1 MEKVTDFQPDQ
12 EFFETNIDM
21 YLRLYCERRNIE
33 DMRKESQS
41 IWNAAL
47 MFIRREVFRDREA
60 FRNKNLIADTN
71 CIMNSTCNTYNY
83 DLIDRVCDHY
93 IYLCMEYE
101 KEISVLGFS
110 NLTGIPD
117 GTIYDWGYNPRELS
131 RKGSEIHKKL
141 LKYNE
146 ESLENKLVST
156 KANAIGLIAI
166 LNRRHG
172 WASPYTADS
181 NRQRTQALTADQ
193 LPQLGQ
199 TTRELPDKTQDIVDS
214 NCKTTT

>member
-60 FRNKNLIADTN
+60 FRNKNLITDTN

-146 ESLENKLVST
+146 ESLENKLASGKVHPV
-156 KANAIGLIAI
+156 GVIAI

-181 NRQRTQALTADQ
+181 NRQ
-193 LPQLGQ
+193 
-199 TTRELPDKTQDIVDS
+199 
-214 NCKTTT
+214 